1 MKMIDEAKL
10 WQELREITAG
20 KRHSE
25 DEISWSFLDAFLDVM
40 EYNQRIQRFSSVS
53 LSEGQIEILI
63 LLEKMGN
70 DHSHNCY
77 DFMSELRY
85 DSINNLYHISV
96 FTNPLGLIH
105 FQGKQLDA
113 SLSALH
119 KLYSSQP
126 NNMNVKEAGNY
137 LHDYQESCG
146 GVISLDDLS
155 SSLSFFWE
163 EEMTTIL

>member
-20 KRHSE
+20 KRNSE
-25 DEISWSFLDAFLDVM
+25 EEVSWSFLEAFLDVM
-40 EYNQRIQRFSSVS
+40 EYNQRIHRFSTVS
-53 LSEGQIEILI
+53 LSDEQIEMLI
-63 LLEKMGN
+63 MLEKMGN
-70 DHSHNCY
+70 ENSHNCY

-85 DSINNLYHISV
+85 DSTDEHYRISV
-96 FTNPLGLIH
+96 FTNPLGVIH

-113 SLSALH
+113 ALCALH

-126 NNMNVKEAGNY
+126 SNMDVKQAGNY
-137 LHDYQESCG
+137 LHDYQEACG
-146 GVISLDDLS
+146 GVVSLDDLS

-163 EEMTTIL
+163 KKMTTIL